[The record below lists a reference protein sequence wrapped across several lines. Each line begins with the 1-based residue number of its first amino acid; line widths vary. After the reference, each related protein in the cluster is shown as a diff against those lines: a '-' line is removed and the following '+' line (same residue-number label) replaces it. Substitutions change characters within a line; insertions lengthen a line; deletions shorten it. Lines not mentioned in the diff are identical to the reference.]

1 MNFFKKII
9 NTFKKYKNVAQDID
23 DIKDR
28 FETVAG
34 SINDIYTNLGEAK
47 WDIVA
52 LKSKVRDLEKGQQ
65 E

>member
-1 MNFFKKII
+1 MKFFKKII

-28 FETVAG
+28 FDIV
-34 SINDIYTNLGEAK
+34 INDIYTNLGEAK

-52 LKSKVRDLEKGQQ
+52 LKSKVRDLEKGQ

>member
-1 MNFFKKII
+1 MKLFKKIKNI
-9 NTFKKYKNVAQDID
+9 FNKYKNVTQDID

-52 LKSKVRDLEKGQQ
+52 LKSKVRDLEKGQK
-65 E
+65 

>member
-1 MNFFKKII
+1 MMKLFKKIKNI
-9 NTFKKYKNVAQDID
+9 FNKYKNVTQDID

-52 LKSKVRDLEKGQQ
+52 LKSKVRDLEKGQ